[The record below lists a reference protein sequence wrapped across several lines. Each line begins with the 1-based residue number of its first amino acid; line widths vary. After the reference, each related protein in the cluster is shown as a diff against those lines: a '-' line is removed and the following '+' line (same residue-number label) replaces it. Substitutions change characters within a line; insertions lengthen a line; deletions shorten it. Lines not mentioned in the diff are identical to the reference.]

1 MINYTFTFPL
11 QSYRTDKIRKQ
22 LIFYGWKKKNR
33 WCKNREKEGDNLK
46 APFKMCEDDNIWI
59 EKDEDFSKEKME
71 QQNWG
76 L

>member
-22 LIFYGWKKKNR
+22 LFFYGWKKKIDDVKIERRKDNI
-33 WCKNREKEGDNLK
+33 WIEKD
-46 APFKMCEDDNIWI
+46 EDDNIWI

-71 QQNWG
+71 QQYWG